1 MLKNKNILITGISK
15 GIGKELFFE
24 CVKLEAN
31 VFAVCRNKSDLQKFK
46 FNKKKITIFFGDV
59 TDNKF
64 VSTIFNYFS
73 KKKIKLDGLVNNA
86 GQRQRLTFEKID
98 RVSLDHVMNVNFFS
112 IFFIIQK
119 FIKNINKNKEC
130 SIVNIGSIVGNKG
143 FKELSGYASSK
154 SALEGLTKC
163 LAVELTPKFKKLRIN
178 NVNPGFTQTSF
189 YNEFKNKKKSL
200 YNWTLKKIPIGRWGK
215 TKEVSKLIIF
225 LLSNNSSYI
234 NGQSINIDGGWTAA

>member
-1 MLKNKNILITGISK
+1 MLKNKNILITGIGK

-24 CVKLEAN
+24 CIKLEAN
-31 VFAVCRNKSDLQKFK
+31 VFAVCKNKKDLQKFN

-64 VSTIFNYFS
+64 VSTIFNHFS
-73 KKKIKLDGLVNNA
+73 KKKIILDGLVNNA

-98 RVSLDHVMNVNFFS
+98 REALNHIMNVNFFS

-119 FIKNINKNKEC
+119 FIKNINKNKES

-143 FKELSGYASSK
+143 FEELSGYASSK

-178 NVNPGFTQTSF
+178 NVNPGFTRTSF

-200 YNWTLKKIPIGRWGK
+200 YNWTLKKIPIGRWGE
-215 TKEVSKLIIF
+215 TKEISKLIIF
-225 LLSNNSSYI
+225 LLSDNSTYI

>member
-1 MLKNKNILITGISK
+1 MLKNKNILITGVGK
-15 GIGKELFFE
+15 GIGKDLFFQ

-31 VFAVCRNKSDLQKFK
+31 VFAICKNKKDLEKFK
-46 FNKKKITIFFGDV
+46 FNKKKIKIFFGDV

-73 KKKIKLDGLVNNA
+73 NKKIKLDGLVNNA
-86 GQRQRLTFEKID
+86 GQRQRLSFEKID
-98 RVSLDHVMNVNFFS
+98 RESLDYIMNVNFFS

-119 FIKNINKNKEC
+119 FIKNISKNKES

-163 LAVELTPKFKKLRIN
+163 LAVELTSKFKKLRIN

-189 YNEFKNKKKSL
+189 YSEFKNKKKSL
-200 YNWTLKKIPIGRWGK
+200 YNWTLKKIPIGRWGEP
-215 TKEVSKLIIF
+215 KEISKLIIF
-225 LLSNNSSYI
+225 LLSNNSTYI